1 MLMTVQ
7 ELIDRLQ
14 KVEDKTKGVW
24 VLNGSDELST
34 DIQIDEYDESIE
46 IYSKE

>member
-1 MLMTVQ
+1 MEMTVQ
-7 ELIDRLQ
+7 QLIDRLQ

-24 VLNGSDELST
+24 ALNGSDELRT
-34 DIQIDEYDESIE
+34 DIEIDEYEESIE